1 MTTKRIATTA
11 GMFSVLGAAALVLT
25 GCTSE
30 PAAPGAQAAQ
40 TDTQQVQG
48 QPTAQVPACA
58 DGQLNFDAEPITNP
72 SGATL
77 GFKLNYWVVGA
88 SGACSLTG
96 YPGVTA
102 VTGGP
107 QVDAARKP
115 RGALS
120 GGLPQGQDT
129 PPTVVLDRNHGA
141 QAVVE
146 TTLIAHQ
153 SAACPT
159 YTEFLTTPPNTTDTR
174 KVSVTTLGC
183 EYAVYPVYSWSR

>member
-1 MTTKRIATTA
+1 MTQRIATTA
-11 GMFSVLGAAALVLT
+11 AVFSVLGAAALVLT

-30 PAAPGAQAAQ
+30 PASPQAQATSAQ
-40 TDTQQVQG
+40 ADAPQG
-48 QPTAQVPACA
+48 QPRGQVPACA
-58 DGQLNFDAEPITNP
+58 DGQLNFNAEPITN
-72 SGATL
+72 SAGTTL

-102 VTGGP
+102 VPGGP
-107 QVDAARKP
+107 QVDAVRKP

-129 PPTVVLDRNHGA
+129 PPTVVLDRDHGA

-146 TTLIAHQ
+146 TTVIARQ

-174 KVSVTTLGC
+174 KISVTTQGC